1 MNSMTFFR
9 NEVAGKPANIPPF
22 NIDFDKEICEL
33 PINHT
38 PLRPMGT
45 GKGKTVFD
53 SVTDMLKTG
62 VGRRKSLIK
71 FLRY

>member
-33 PINHT
+33 PINNT

-45 GKGKTVFD
+45 GKEKTVFD
-53 SVTDMLKTG
+53 SVTDMLKTDFG
-62 VGRRKSLIK
+62 
-71 FLRY
+71 